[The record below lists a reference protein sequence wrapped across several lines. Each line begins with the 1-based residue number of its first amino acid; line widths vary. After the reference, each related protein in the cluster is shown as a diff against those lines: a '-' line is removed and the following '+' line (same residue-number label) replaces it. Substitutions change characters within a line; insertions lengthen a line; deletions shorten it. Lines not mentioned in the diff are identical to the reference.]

1 MFIIP
6 LKRSNT
12 LFLTQLPKKTF
23 EILKVYLHENR
34 NRYNSRFNDINLKE
48 SVLKINF
55 YYIDYLLTY

>member
-6 LKRSNT
+6 LKRSNI

-23 EILKVYLHENR
+23 EILKVHENR